1 MTSPQPYEPPA
12 QPQDAAP
19 QPQAAPPPPELNQP
33 CYPVCPQPYPQSYP
47 QGYPQQ
53 WPMSVP
59 GTNGFAVA
67 GFVCSFLS
75 VIGGILGIV
84 FGAVALSQIKVSGQR
99 GTGLAIAGLAIGSCW
114 FGFVLIAI
122 ISSAAAP

>member
-12 QPQDAAP
+12 QPQ
-19 QPQAAPPPPELNQP
+19 AAPPPPELNQP
-33 CYPVCPQPYPQSYP
+33 YYPAYPQPYPQSYP

-53 WPMSVP
+53 WPMPMP
-59 GTNGFAVA
+59 GTNGFAIA
-67 GFVCSFLS
+67 GFVCSFFS

-84 FGAVALSQIKVSGQR
+84 FGAIALSQIKVSGQR
-99 GTGLAIAGLAIGSCW
+99 GKGLAIAGLAIGSCW